1 MLPTNELMNER
12 YPQNE
17 KYCRDSFQTS
27 AFHSLSYPFINHH
40 DGTHKLA
47 QRVFLIVLNLL

>member
-1 MLPTNELMNER
+1 MMNER

-27 AFHSLSYPFINHH
+27 ALSYPFINHH
-40 DGTHKLA
+40 DGKHKLA